1 VSPRLHRRS
10 QRTIRRWKRRL
21 APDATKRPIKAPPR
35 VSTRLRRLF
44 WNWVPWAA
52 LTLVMIAQR
61 KWAAA
66 GGSGVMAWISFL
78 IAPVEHPP
86 QHGLDHEFAV
96 DDPEFLPTISGA
108 SGQEAIPGNAIT
120 ILNNGDEFYPAML
133 DAIRSATDSITIE
146 AYIYW
151 AGDIGEE
158 FAQALADRGRDGVAV
173 KILLD
178 AVGCSTIGEN
188 ILKTLADGQCHVA
201 WYNPIRW
208 YSIGRLNHR
217 THRKSLII
225 DGCVA
230 FTGGAGIAD
239 HWRGCAQDAQHWRDI
254 QIRIEGPAVRPLQT
268 GFSHNW
274 LQTTGELISG
284 EPFYPRAPKAGSLPA
299 FTIMSSPE
307 IGASAARTMY
317 YLSIVCARRSIYISN
332 PYFVPD
338 EVAVAG
344 LIDARRRGV
353 DVQIIV
359 SGIHNDAWLARRN
372 SVRLYGDLLREGITI
387 FEYNRTMLHQK
398 TMVVDGAWATVG
410 TTNFDNRSFAHN
422 EENNVCVYDPEWA
435 GELHRVFLEDA
446 RVSDRVTY
454 DAWRRRG
461 LAARLGEFVA
471 AFLEDQV

>member
-1 VSPRLHRRS
+1 M
-10 QRTIRRWKRRL
+10 
-21 APDATKRPIKAPPR
+21 
-35 VSTRLRRLF
+35 STRLRRLF
-44 WNWVPWAA
+44 WHWLPWTA
-52 LTLVMIAQR
+52 LTVWLLVER
-61 KWAAA
+61 KWTAA
-66 GGSGVMAWISFL
+66 GGTGVMAWISFL

-86 QHGLDHEFAV
+86 QHGLDHEFAIQ
-96 DDPEFLPTISGA
+96 DPEFLPTLAGVTGQNA
-108 SGQEAIPGNAIT
+108 SPGNSIT
-120 ILNNGDEFYPAML
+120 VLNNGDEFYPAML
-133 DAIRSATDSITIE
+133 EAVRSARESITIE

-151 AGDIGEE
+151 AGEIGEE
-158 FAQALADRGRDGVAV
+158 FARALADRSRDGVAV

-188 ILKTLADGQCHVA
+188 ILEILADGHCHVA

-217 THRKSLII
+217 THRKSLIV
-225 DGCVA
+225 DGRVA

-239 HWRGCAQDAQHWRDI
+239 HWRGHAQDPQHWRDM

-274 LQTTGELISG
+274 LQSTSELITGERFFPTASD
-284 EPFYPRAPKAGSLPA
+284 AGRLRA

-317 YLSIVCARRSIYISN
+317 YLSIVCARRSIYIAN

-338 EVAVAG
+338 EVAVAA
-344 LIDARRRGV
+344 LVDAHRRGV

-359 SGIHNDAWLARRN
+359 SGIHNDTWLARRN
-372 SVRLYGDLLREGITI
+372 SVRLYGQLLREGITI
-387 FEYNRTMLHQK
+387 LEYNRTMLHQK
-398 TMVVDGAWATVG
+398 TMVIDGLWATVG

-422 EENNVCVYDPEWA
+422 EENNVCVYDADWA
-435 GELHRVFLEDA
+435 GELRRVFLDDA
-446 RVSDRVTY
+446 RISDRVTY
-454 DAWRRRG
+454 EAWRHRG
-461 LAARLGEFVA
+461 LAARAGEFAA